1 MTRLLFVVVFVFLL
15 LTEPFAQERLGK
27 IIQFVGDVDIT
38 SLSTGKRFIP
48 DIGTTIQR
56 DYRIRTGKKSFVEIL
71 LNNGTKIFIK
81 EITVLNVSNLR
92 MKASDPPTRLK
103 MLTGKIRIIVKK
115 IFKERTLILKTPT
128 TVAGVRGTDFG
139 VIASK
144 YETKVVVFT
153 GKVEVANSNKDII
166 KSYILRDREEVTV
179 KENEP
184 PMQPRVVPADILDS
198 WFDFYEIDEKNQII
212 IRSDKDESFIDKFL
226 RKRDF

>member
-1 MTRLLFVVVFVFLL
+1 MVFIFLL
-15 LTEPFAQERLGK
+15 CTESFAQESLGK

-38 SLSTGKRFIP
+38 SLSTGKRFTP

-92 MKASDPPTRLK
+92 MKSSDPPTRLK
-103 MLTGKIRIIVKK
+103 MLTGKIRIIIKK
-115 IFKERTLILKTPT
+115 IFRERTLILKTPT

-139 VIASK
+139 AIASK
-144 YETKVVVFT
+144 YETKVVVFA
-153 GKVEVANSNKDII
+153 GKVEVANINKDII

-184 PMQPRVVPADILDS
+184 PMRPRVVPADILDS

-226 RKRDF
+226 RKREF